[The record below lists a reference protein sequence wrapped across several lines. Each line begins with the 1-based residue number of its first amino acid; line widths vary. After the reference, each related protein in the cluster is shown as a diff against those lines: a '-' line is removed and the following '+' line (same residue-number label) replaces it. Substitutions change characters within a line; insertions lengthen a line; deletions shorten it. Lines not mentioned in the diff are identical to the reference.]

1 MNPVAAIAFW
11 AILFIGTHL
20 FISSDAIRPRLI
32 GLIGDMAYRGMYSL
46 VAFATLI
53 PLIVVFAR
61 NKHAGVMLWNLRGVG
76 SIRGLTWILMLIALI
91 FFVASFVNPNPV
103 SIGAPTSTAGPHGI
117 LKITRHPNFV
127 ALILFGFAHIL
138 MNGWAGDVIFFGT
151 FPVLG
156 IAGGLHQDRR
166 KLSEVGESYARF
178 VAETSFV
185 PGAAILSGRQR
196 WSREDMPWAA
206 IGIGALAT
214 VLLVGLHPHIFG
226 GQPMG

>member
-1 MNPVAAIAFW
+1 MDPVAAITFW
-11 AILFIGTHL
+11 AALFIATHL
-20 FISSDAIRPRLI
+20 FISSGGIRPRLV
-32 GLIGDMAYRGMYSL
+32 GLIGDQAYRGVYSL

-53 PLIVVFAR
+53 PLTIVFAR

-76 SIRGLTWILMLIALI
+76 VVRGLTWLLMLVALI
-91 FFVASFVNPNPV
+91 FFVASFVNPNPG
-103 SIGAPTSTAGPHGI
+103 SIGAPASTAGPRGI

-127 ALILFGFAHIL
+127 AIILFGFAHIL

-156 IAGGLHQDRR
+156 IVGGLHQDRR
-166 KLSEVGESYARF
+166 KIREVGESYVRF

-196 WSREDMPWAA
+196 WSGEDMPWAA

-214 VLLVGLHPHIFG
+214 ALLVGVHPYIFG

>member
-1 MNPVAAIAFW
+1 MDPVAAIALW

-20 FISSDAIRPRLI
+20 IISSSAVRPRLI
-32 GLIGDMAYRGMYSL
+32 GLIGDMAYRGVYSL

-53 PLIVVFAR
+53 PLIIVFAR
-61 NKHAGVMLWNLRGVG
+61 NKHAGAMLWNLRGVG
-76 SIRGLTWILMLIALI
+76 AMRGLAWILMLTALI

-103 SIGAPTSTAGPHGI
+103 SIGAPAGTAAPRGI

-138 MNGWAGDVIFFGT
+138 MNGWAGDVIFFTT
-151 FPVLG
+151 FPALG
-156 IAGGLHQDRR
+156 IAGGMHQDRR

-196 WSREDMPWAA
+196 WSGEDMPWAA

-214 VLLVGLHPHIFG
+214 VLLVALHPYIFG
-226 GQPMG
+226 GNPMG

>member
-1 MNPVAAIAFW
+1 
-11 AILFIGTHL
+11 
-20 FISSDAIRPRLI
+20 
-32 GLIGDMAYRGMYSL
+32 MAYRGAYSL

-53 PLIVVFAR
+53 PLIVVFAL
-61 NKHAGVMLWNLRGVG
+61 NKHAGVMLWDLRGVG
-76 SIRGLTWILMLIALI
+76 AMRGLTWLLMLTALI

-138 MNGWAGDVIFFGT
+138 MNGWAGDVIFFAT

-166 KLSEVGESYARF
+166 KLSEVGESYTRF

-185 PGAAILSGRQR
+185 PGAAISSGRQR
-196 WSREDMPWAA
+196 WSSEDMPWAA

-214 VLLVGLHPHIFG
+214 VLLVALHTYIFG
-226 GQPMG
+226 GHPMG

>member
-1 MNPVAAIAFW
+1 MNPAAVIALW

-20 FISSDAIRPRLI
+20 LISSGTVRPRLI
-32 GLIGDMAYRGMYSL
+32 GLIGEMAYRGVYSL
-46 VAFATLI
+46 VAFATLV
-53 PLIVVFAR
+53 PLIFVFAR
-61 NKHAGVMLWNLRGVG
+61 NKHAGVMLWNLRGAG
-76 SIRGLTWILMLIALI
+76 AMRGLTWILMLTAL
-91 FFVASFVNPNPV
+91 FFFAGSFVNPNPG
-103 SIGAPTSTAGPHGI
+103 SIGAPASTGGAHGI

-156 IAGGLHQDRR
+156 IAGGLHQDSR
-166 KLSEVGESYARF
+166 KVREVGESYVRF

-196 WSREDMPWAA
+196 LSGEDVPWAA
-206 IGIGALAT
+206 IGIGAMAT
-214 VLLVGLHPHIFG
+214 VLLIGVHPYIFG

>member
-1 MNPVAAIAFW
+1 MNPVAAIALW

-20 FISSDAIRPRLI
+20 FISSSSVRPRLI
-32 GLIGDMAYRGMYSL
+32 GLIGDMAYRGVYSL

-53 PLIVVFAR
+53 PLTIVFAR
-61 NKHAGVMLWNLRGVG
+61 NKHAGVMLWNLRGFGVV
-76 SIRGLTWILMLIALI
+76 RGLTWLLMLVALI
-91 FFVASFVNPNPV
+91 FFVASFVNPNPG
-103 SIGAPTSTAGPHGI
+103 SIGAPASTAGPRGI

-127 ALILFGFAHIL
+127 AIILFGFAHIL

-156 IAGGLHQDRR
+156 IVGGLHQDRR
-166 KLSEVGESYARF
+166 KIREVGESYVRF

-196 WSREDMPWAA
+196 WSGEDMPWAA

-214 VLLVGLHPHIFG
+214 ALLVGVHPYIFG

>member
-1 MNPVAAIAFW
+1 
-11 AILFIGTHL
+11 
-20 FISSDAIRPRLI
+20 
-32 GLIGDMAYRGMYSL
+32 MAYRGMYSL

-53 PLIVVFAR
+53 PLIIVFAR

-76 SIRGLTWILMLIALI
+76 SIRGLTWILTLTALI

-196 WSREDMPWAA
+196 WSGQDMPWAA

-214 VLLVGLHPHIFG
+214 VLLVALHPHIFG